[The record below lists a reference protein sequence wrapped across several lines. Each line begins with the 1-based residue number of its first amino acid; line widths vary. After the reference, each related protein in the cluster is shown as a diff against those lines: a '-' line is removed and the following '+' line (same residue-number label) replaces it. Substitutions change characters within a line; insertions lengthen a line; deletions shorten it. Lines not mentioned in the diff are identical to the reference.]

1 MIYKEKEFKKFLMAI
16 EEGQQP
22 FWKEIADAIG
32 VDQDTITAWKELP
45 EAKEAI
51 RRGIQNTLRE
61 MEGAGRKD
69 WRMWEA
75 RLKMLGINPAIK
87 VDAKVSDT
95 RKEILSKYGLISEG
109 DDAGQ
114 TPEA

>member
-1 MIYKEKEFKKFLMAI
+1 MIYKEKEFKKFIEAI

-45 EAKEAI
+45 EAKKAI
-51 RRGIQNTLRE
+51 QRGIQNTLRE

-95 RKEILSKYGLISEG
+95 RKDILSKYGLLEG

-114 TPEA
+114 TKEA